1 MMYDHFTH
9 LKRKLIRDEK
19 TMKSGVE
26 AIFVLKKTILNR
38 KIDKEQ
44 RIKFNPEVGG
54 LTCQLDVG

>member
-19 TMKSGVE
+19 TMESGVE
-26 AIFVLKKTILNR
+26 AIFVLKKTY
-38 KIDKEQ
+38 IDKEQ

-54 LTCQLDVG
+54 LTVS